1 MLGELSGLRHLP
13 LKKAIVGSN
22 PTPRHHFKERMS
34 IKEHIKNMSSYERAK
49 LVVDFMR
56 FLATAA
62 APFLI
67 VGLGY
72 FTKYVLQW

>member
-1 MLGELSGLRHLP
+1 MLLY
-13 LKKAIVGSN
+13 
-22 PTPRHHFKERMS
+22 HFKEVMTIR
-34 IKEHIKNMSSYERAK
+34 EHIKSMSSYEKAK

-62 APFLI
+62 APFMI

-72 FTKYVLQW
+72 FTKYVLKW

>member
-1 MLGELSGLRHLP
+1 MNIRDHL
-13 LKKAIVGSN
+13 KS
-22 PTPRHHFKERMS
+22 
-34 IKEHIKNMSSYERAK
+34 MSSYERAK

-62 APFLI
+62 APFMI

-72 FTKYVLQW
+72 FTKYILKW